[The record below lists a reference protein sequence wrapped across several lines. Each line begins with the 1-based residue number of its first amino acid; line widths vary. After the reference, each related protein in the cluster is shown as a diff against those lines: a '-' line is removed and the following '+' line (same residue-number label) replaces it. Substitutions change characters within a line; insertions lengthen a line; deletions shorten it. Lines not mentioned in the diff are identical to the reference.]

1 MAEEVARLVVFVK
14 QPYTL
19 DQVAQAIF
27 NADLAQAFL
36 VALFT
41 GDRLER
47 SQENFYGT
55 VVLQNVFKSKQ

>member
-1 MAEEVARLVVFVK
+1 LIAFVQ

-19 DQVAQAIF
+19 DHVAQTIF
-27 NADLAQAFL
+27 KGDLAQAFL

-47 SQENFYGT
+47 SQENFYGQIT
-55 VVLQNVFKSKQ
+55 LKTSEAY